1 MDAMTGMG
9 ERPGRDWLLPGLLLT
24 FVAGLFPFASDYLL
38 FHPDERHYVDA
49 GMGMLRSG
57 DFLTPRHANGDLR
70 LKKPLL
76 PYWVAAAGFA
86 TVGVSPLGGRIGFL
100 LAGAAVVWL
109 TWKTARLAAE
119 CPVSRR
125 LAPRVADSRSQPYAR
140 VSRSETPTD
149 RTQFAAL
156 LAAGIAMCHP
166 ALLISAPR
174 SVPDV
179 CLTLCVTLS
188 MWGFVGMLAHETVR
202 LRWVAGAFGGGALA
216 VLSKGLPGAAF
227 VVFATAF
234 LAWRCP
240 TIARRHWRSLLC
252 AAVMSGVVSG
262 SWFAYIAGRHQEEL
276 ARQFV
281 NDQIGSQR
289 FVDSGWQ
296 AAWQFPAYA
305 AIIAATLLPW
315 ISAAIHRRAA
325 DVSLPSGRWSPSGNN
340 LLKENL
346 SQPHIQLLLGWTLL
360 YCGLAS
366 FVNHV
371 SPRYLLPVVPA
382 IAIVVGDLLSRVETE
397 ALRHGLRRLLGV
409 SIGGVAIAAAMS
421 VLVMGLGAMSAR
433 AEPRFP
439 GETGVLVGVIGI
451 TALPLSTLLWR
462 GSARWGRAGQ
472 VAGVAVCVHAMLL
485 IGGLTLHQAL
495 PDTFAAQVHAQLIA
509 NGVQGGRVIVIGAP
523 AHATRL
529 RVELNGSHEVVWGG
543 DTTLPRHVRPSD
555 VIVLDERIANQSGL
569 AVEHSALVTCGYRE
583 SNPRDV
589 LSAVTSGRLAQYLAE
604 QQKQYIVAI
613 RGSED
618 ETPSDIIQAGAWEP
632 AR

>member
-1 MDAMTGMG
+1 MDAMAGKASG
-9 ERPGRDWLLPGLLLT
+9 RGRDWLLPGLLLT
-24 FVAGLFPFASDYLL
+24 FVAGLFPFASEYVL

-109 TWKTARLAAE
+109 TWKTACVASEWQAHSV
-119 CPVSRR
+119 CRR
-125 LAPRVADSRSQPYAR
+125 DPNRTQLAP
-140 VSRSETPTD
+140 
-149 RTQFAAL
+149 L
-156 LAAGIAMCHP
+156 LAAAIAACHP
-166 ALLISAPR
+166 ALLISASR

-179 CLTLCVTLS
+179 CLTLCVATS
-188 MWGFVGMLAHETVR
+188 MWGFVGMLAHETAR
-202 LRWVAGAFGGGALA
+202 LRWIAAAFGGGALA

-234 LAWRCP
+234 LVWRCP
-240 TIARRHWRSLLC
+240 TITRRHWRPLLC
-252 AAVMSGVVSG
+252 AAMVSAAVSG
-262 SWFAYIAGRHQEEL
+262 SWFAYIAARHQDEL

-296 AAWQFPAYA
+296 AAAQFPAYA
-305 AIIAATLLPW
+305 AIIAATMLPW
-315 ISAAIHRRAA
+315 VSALLRSTPHPRPLSPLDADTKRKRLGGERGDRSSWRDAISR
-325 DVSLPSGRWSPSGNN
+325 P
-340 LLKENL
+340 
-346 SQPHIQLLLGWTLL
+346 QIQLLLGWTLL

-382 IAIVVGDLLSRVETE
+382 ISIVVGDLLSRVGTE
-397 ALRHGLRRLLGV
+397 ALRRGLRRLLGV
-409 SIGGVAIAAAMS
+409 SIGGVAIAAAMA
-421 VLVMGLGAMSAR
+421 VLVMGSRAMSPR
-433 AEPRFP
+433 AETRFLQ
-439 GETGVLVGVIGI
+439 ETGFLVSMLCITVLLFS
-451 TALPLSTLLWR
+451 ALLWR
-462 GSARWGRAGQ
+462 KSVRWGRAGQ
-472 VAGVAVCVHAMLL
+472 VGGVAMCVHAMLL
-485 IGGLTLHQAL
+485 IGGLTLHRAL
-495 PDTFAAQVHAQLIA
+495 PDTFAEQVHTQLLA
-509 NGVQGGRVIVIGAP
+509 NGANGGRVIVIGAP

-529 RVELNGSHEVVWGG
+529 RVELHGTHEVVWGG
-543 DTTLPRHVRPSD
+543 DTTLPRDVRSSD

-569 AVEHSALVTCGYRE
+569 AVEQSTLVTCGYRE

-589 LSAVTSGRLAQYLAE
+589 VSAVISGQLAQYLAE
-604 QQKQYIVAI
+604 HQKQYIVAI

-618 ETPSDIIQAGAWEP
+618 ETPADIIQAGAWEQS
-632 AR
+632 R